1 MDVKKLANTLMLELT
16 EEEISRIEGKGDT
29 FLHLVD
35 VLKAIDTKGVDP
47 MTYPFEYER
56 SNLRE
61 DEESHLL
68 ELDDV
73 FKNAPRRKGDFF
85 EIVQVIDK

>member
-16 EEEISRIEGKGDT
+16 EEEISKIEEKGDT

>member
-1 MDVKKLANTLMLELT
+1 MI
-16 EEEISRIEGKGDT
+16 ISYT
-29 FLHLVD
+29 FHTICFNKIIFIKID
-35 VLKAIDTKGVDP
+35 NDFYACYFKAIDTKGVDP